1 MKTLMTLWLV
11 SVCAAAQA
19 APTQAAQSRAESA
32 GADDDDPKSRP
43 QPPAPNG
50 PRPAPAPQPTQPP
63 GTERDLT
70 GDDSELPP
78 LRVQA
83 PPAGMVE
90 VKPAPADDNELT
102 RTAPPRAQQ
111 RFRPWVTAVV
121 IGSVAC
127 AAGLAIGL
135 GVGLSN
141 KSDHTTAPS
150 GSLGTIHY

>member
-1 MKTLMTLWLV
+1 MKTLVTLWLV
-11 SVCAAAQA
+11 SVCAAVQA
-19 APTQAAQSRAESA
+19 APTRAAPSPAQSAAS
-32 GADDDDPKSRP
+32 ADDDDPKGTP
-43 QPPAPNG
+43 QPPAPNVPT
-50 PRPAPAPQPTQPP
+50 PRPTLPP

-90 VKPAPADDNELT
+90 VRPEPAEDGELT
-102 RTAPPRAQQ
+102 RPAPPRPQK

-127 AAGLAIGL
+127 AAGLAVGL

-150 GSLGTIHY
+150 GTLGTIHY